1 MKTAFLIMIA
11 ALTVGTMTAAEFK
24 TPFEKNTDIL
34 NEKGEK
40 CAEGVVKGELK
51 FVPGANGSGL
61 EFRRNADNAYPG
73 RVRFTIPAMSWRN
86 GTIAFRL
93 KPDWELKDRNE
104 AWIMNCRSKNG
115 FLFYI
120 LKRKDKCVELSV
132 VAPKQTQ
139 IILRK
144 GFKKDAW
151 THVAV
156 TWNSEKGTVTVYL
169 NGKKGDEAVNPA
181 NLNVPEET
189 AEASLFLGDMS
200 MSLKKSSAGDGV
212 YDDILISDKTLSA
225 EEIMKLAAT
234 VN

>member
-1 MKTAFLIMIA
+1 MKTAFLTMIA
-11 ALTVGTMTAAEFK
+11 AMTAGTMTAAEFK
-24 TPFEKNTDIL
+24 IPFEKNTDIL

-40 CAEGVVKGELK
+40 CAEGFVKGKLK

-61 EFRRNADNAYPG
+61 ELRRSDNAYPG
-73 RVRFTIPAMSWRN
+73 LVKFTIPEMSWRN

-93 KPDWELKDRNE
+93 KPDWELNDRNE

-139 IILRK
+139 MILRK
-144 GFKKDAW
+144 EFKKDAW

-156 TWNSEKGTVTVYL
+156 TWNSEKGSVTVYL
-169 NGKKGDEAVNPA
+169 NGKKAGEAVNPV

-189 AEASLFLGDMS
+189 AEAFLFPGDAS
-200 MSLKKSSAGDGV
+200 MFLKKGSAGDGV

-234 VN
+234 AN